1 MIDEKEFWEL
11 CGFRKKETLL
21 RGGGD
26 WILALWVS
34 PNGEET
40 YMLPS
45 IHSLDALFRWAV
57 PVMGNYEM
65 YKGTVIGKPATG
77 KHIARVW
84 TKDDVRSDMAFSD
97 DPALALAEAC
107 YKALKGGKDGRS

>member
-11 CGFRKKETLL
+11 CGFRKKDTLL

-26 WILALWVS
+26 WILSLWVS

-65 YKGTVIGKPATG
+65 YKGTV
-77 KHIARVW
+77 
-84 TKDDVRSDMAFSD
+84 RSDMAFSD